1 MIAVLGGLG
10 FLGSNLAEELVKQGE
25 EVCLMTW
32 TMDKQRNIAKF
43 KDRVKVVMGDV
54 TDAPW
59 LHGWIVGNKPRLIYH
74 FAGQL
79 TSYESFDFPR
89 YDLDV
94 NAGSTLTILE
104 AMREVK
110 EPCRLVLGSTV
121 WVVGRPDKLPVNED
135 TPCRPLNLYAA
146 HRLTSE
152 HYCRIYHKVYDVD
165 AVVMRLS
172 NTYGI
177 REQYANKQKAA
188 LNHLLYLGY
197 KGEEVPIYSNGQVMR
212 DYVYVSDVVEAAQV
226 IAEKG
231 EPGECY
237 FVGTGV
243 GTWFRDIAEWIG
255 KLTPGRIKFID
266 PTDFHNRIDIGD
278 IVVDSSKLRK
288 LGWEPTVSVW
298 EGLVKTLEYYQEE
311 GL

>member
-1 MIAVLGGLG
+1 MILITGGLG
-10 FLGSNLAEELVKQGE
+10 FLGSNLAEKLVDGDE

-32 TMDKQRNIAKF
+32 TMNKERNIAGF
-43 KDRVKVVMGDV
+43 KDKVKVVVGDV

-59 LHGWIVGNKPRLIYH
+59 LQRWIVGNKPRLIYH

-79 TSYESFDFPR
+79 TSYESFDYPQ

-94 NAGSTLTILE
+94 NARSTMTILE
-104 AMREVK
+104 ALRLMDS
-110 EPCRLVLGSTV
+110 PCRLVLGSTV
-121 WVVGRPDKLPVNED
+121 WVVGHPDKLPVNEK
-135 TPCRPLNLYAA
+135 TPCLPLNLYAA

-197 KGEEVPIYSNGQVMR
+197 KGEEVPIYSNGEVMR

-226 IAEKG
+226 VADRGK
-231 EPGECY
+231 PGECY

-243 GTWFRDIAEWIG
+243 GTWFRDIAFWIDS
-255 KLTPGRIKFID
+255 KTPGEIKFID

-278 IVVDSSKLRK
+278 IVVDSSKLRR
-288 LGWEPTVSVW
+288 LGWKPTISVP
-298 EGLVKTLEYYQEE
+298 EGLTRTLEFYREE